1 MNGRMHP
8 REAGAEAFSVRISM
22 QRVFNA
28 ITRFALIP
36 IGILGMVACGY
47 HFQTTGVIPAGLE
60 PIFIEVFE
68 NRTNQA
74 GLETTVTNAIAF
86 EFVKRN
92 EAALAHNAADASVV
106 MKGVIRSVELQTI
119 STRGRDVAGERQVT
133 MRIDVQLV
141 APDGKVKWAAK
152 NLSDNEA
159 YPVSNDKFLNDERQR
174 AALGL
179 VSTRIAERV
188 YDRLIDNF

>member
-1 MNGRMHP
+1 
-8 REAGAEAFSVRISM
+8 M
-22 QRVFNA
+22 QRVLNF

-36 IGILGMVACGY
+36 VGIWGVVACGY
-47 HFQTTGVIPAGLE
+47 HFQTAGVIPAGLE

-68 NRTNQA
+68 NRTSEA
-74 GLETTVTNAIAF
+74 GLETLVTNAIVF

-92 EAALAHNAADASVV
+92 EAALAHTAVDASVV

-133 MRIDVQLV
+133 MRIEVQLV
-141 APDGKVKWAAK
+141 AADGKVKWAAK

-159 YPVSNDKFLNDERQR
+159 YPVSNNKFLNDEKQR
-174 AALGL
+174 VALGT
-179 VSTRIAERV
+179 VAMRIAERV

>member
-1 MNGRMHP
+1 MNGRMNP
-8 REAGAEAFSVRISM
+8 RESGAEAFSVRNSM
-22 QRVFNA
+22 QCVLNSIARL
-28 ITRFALIP
+28 ALISV
-36 IGILGMVACGY
+36 GIWTMVACGY
-47 HFQTTGVIPAGLE
+47 HFQTAGVIPAGLE
-60 PIFIEVFE
+60 PIFIEVFD

-92 EAALAHNAADASVV
+92 EAALTKNLTDASVV

-133 MRIDVQLV
+133 MRIDIQLV
-141 APDGKVKWAAK
+141 TADGKVKWAAK
-152 NLSDNEA
+152 NLSGQEA

>member
-1 MNGRMHP
+1 MNGRMTP
-8 REAGAEAFSVRISM
+8 REAGAEVFSVRNSM
-22 QRVFNA
+22 QRVLNS
-28 ITRFALIP
+28 IIRFALIP
-36 IGILGMVACGY
+36 VGIWGMVACGY
-47 HFQTTGVIPAGLE
+47 HFQTAGIIPAGLE

-74 GLETTVTNAIAF
+74 GLETTVTNAVVF

-92 EAALAHNAADASVV
+92 EAALARNAADASVV

-141 APDGKVKWAAK
+141 AADGQVKWAAK
-152 NLSDNEA
+152 NLSDQEA
-159 YPVSNDKFLNDERQR
+159 YSVSNDKFLNEEKQR

>member
-1 MNGRMHP
+1 MNGRMNP
-8 REAGAEAFSVRISM
+8 REAGAEVFSVRNSM
-22 QRVFNA
+22 QRVLNS
-28 ITRFALIP
+28 ITRFALIAV
-36 IGILGMVACGY
+36 GIWGMVACGY
-47 HFQTTGVIPAGLE
+47 HFQTAGVIPAGLE

-74 GLETTVTNAIAF
+74 GLETTVTNAVVF

-92 EAALAHNAADASVV
+92 EAALARNAADASVV

-133 MRIDVQLV
+133 LRIDVQLV
-141 APDGKVKWAAK
+141 AADGKVKWAAK
-152 NLSDNEA
+152 NLSGQEA
-159 YPVSNDKFLNDERQR
+159 FSVSNDKFLNDERQR

-179 VSTRIAERV
+179 VSIRIAERV

>member
-1 MNGRMHP
+1 
-8 REAGAEAFSVRISM
+8 M
-22 QRVFNA
+22 QRVLNS

-36 IGILGMVACGY
+36 VGIWGMVACGY
-47 HFQTTGVIPAGLE
+47 HFQTAGVIPAGLE

-74 GLETTVTNAIAF
+74 GLETTVTNAVVF

-92 EAALAHNAADASVV
+92 EAALARNAADASVV

-141 APDGKVKWAAK
+141 AADGKVKWAAK

-159 YPVSNDKFLNDERQR
+159 YSVSNDKFLNDERQR

-188 YDRLIDNF
+188 YDRLSDNF

>member
-1 MNGRMHP
+1 
-8 REAGAEAFSVRISM
+8 M
-22 QRVFNA
+22 QRVLNS

-36 IGILGMVACGY
+36 VGIWGILACGY
-47 HFQTTGVIPAGLE
+47 HFQTAGVIPAGLE

-74 GLETTVTNAIAF
+74 GLETTVTNAVVF

-92 EAALAHNAADASVV
+92 EAALARNAVDASVV

-141 APDGKVKWAAK
+141 AADGKVRWAAK

-159 YPVSNDKFLNDERQR
+159 YPVSNDKFLNDDRQR
-174 AALGL
+174 VALGT

>member
-8 REAGAEAFSVRISM
+8 RGAEAEAFSVRNSM
-22 QRVFNA
+22 QHVFNS
-28 ITRFALIP
+28 ITRFALMSV
-36 IGILGMVACGY
+36 GIWGLVACGY
-47 HFQTTGVIPAGLE
+47 HFQTAGVIPAGLE
-60 PIFIEVFE
+60 PIFVEVFQ

-92 EAALAHNAADASVV
+92 DASLTHSAADASVI
-106 MKGVIRSVELQTI
+106 MKGIIQSVELQTI

-141 APDGKVKWAAK
+141 AADGKVKWAAK
-152 NLSDNEA
+152 NLSGQESYA
-159 YPVSNDKFLNDERQR
+159 VSNDKFLNDERQR

-179 VSTRIAERV
+179 VSTRVAERV
-188 YDRLIDNF
+188 YDRLVDNF

>member
-1 MNGRMHP
+1 
-8 REAGAEAFSVRISM
+8 M
-22 QRVFNA
+22 QRVLNS

-36 IGILGMVACGY
+36 FGIWAMVACGY
-47 HFQTTGVIPAGLE
+47 HFQTAGVIPTGLE

-74 GLETTVTNAIAF
+74 GLETTVTNAVVF

-92 EAALAHNAADASVV
+92 EAALARNAADASVV

-152 NLSDNEA
+152 NLSGQEA
-159 YPVSNDKFLNDERQR
+159 YPVSNDQFLNNDRQR
-174 AALGL
+174 VALGT

>member
-1 MNGRMHP
+1 MNGRMNP
-8 REAGAEAFSVRISM
+8 REVGAEAFSVRNSM
-22 QRVFNA
+22 QRVLNS

-36 IGILGMVACGY
+36 IGIWGLVACGY
-47 HFQTTGVIPAGLE
+47 HFQTAGVIPAGLE
-60 PIFIEVFE
+60 PIFVEVFE

-74 GLETTVTNAIAF
+74 GLESTVTNAIVF

-92 EAALAHNAADASVV
+92 ETALARNAADASVV

-119 STRGRDVAGERQVT
+119 STRGKDVAGERQVT

-141 APDGKVKWAAK
+141 AADGKVKWAAK
-152 NLSDNEA
+152 NLSGQEA
-159 YPVSNDKFLNDERQR
+159 YSVSNDKFLNDERQR

-179 VSTRIAERV
+179 VSTRVAERV

>member
-1 MNGRMHP
+1 V
-8 REAGAEAFSVRISM
+8 EAFLVKNSM
-22 QRVFNA
+22 QRVRNS
-28 ITRFALIP
+28 ITRLALIP
-36 IGILGMVACGY
+36 VGIWGIVACGY
-47 HFQTTGVIPAGLE
+47 HFQTAGIIPAGLE

-74 GLETTVTNAIAF
+74 GLETLVTNAVVF

-92 EAALAHNAADASVV
+92 EAALSHNAADASVV

-141 APDGKVKWAAK
+141 AADGKVKWEVK

-174 AALGL
+174 VALGL

>member
-1 MNGRMHP
+1 
-8 REAGAEAFSVRISM
+8 M
-22 QRVFNA
+22 QRVLNF
-28 ITRFALIP
+28 ITRFALMSV
-36 IGILGMVACGY
+36 GIWGLVACGY
-47 HFQTTGVIPAGLE
+47 HFQTAGVIPAGLE
-60 PIFIEVFE
+60 PIFVEVFQ

-92 EAALAHNAADASVV
+92 DASLAHNAADASVI
-106 MKGVIRSVELQTI
+106 MKGVIQSVELQTV

-141 APDGKVKWAAK
+141 AADGKVKWAAK
-152 NLSDNEA
+152 NLSGQESYA
-159 YPVSNDKFLNDERQR
+159 VSNDKFLNDERQR

-188 YDRLIDNF
+188 YDRLTDNF

>member
-1 MNGRMHP
+1 MNGRVSP
-8 REAGAEAFSVRISM
+8 RRAGAEAFSVRISM
-22 QRVFNA
+22 QRVLIF
-28 ITRFALIP
+28 ITRVALISV
-36 IGILGMVACGY
+36 GVWGMVACGY
-47 HFQTTGVIPAGLE
+47 HFQTAGVIPAGLE

-74 GLETTVTNAIAF
+74 GLETTVTNAVVF

-92 EAALAHNAADASVV
+92 EAVLVHNAADAKVV

-133 MRIDVQLV
+133 LRIDVQLV
-141 APDGKVKWAAK
+141 AADGKVKWAAK
-152 NLSDNEA
+152 NLSGQEA

-174 AALGL
+174 AALAL
-179 VSTRIAERV
+179 TSTRIAERV

>member
-1 MNGRMHP
+1 MNGRMNP
-8 REAGAEAFSVRISM
+8 PVAGAEAFSVRNSM
-22 QRVFNA
+22 QRVLNS
-28 ITRFALIP
+28 ITRFALMSV
-36 IGILGMVACGY
+36 GIWGLVACGY
-47 HFQTTGVIPAGLE
+47 HFQTAGVIPAGLE
-60 PIFIEVFE
+60 PIFVEVFQ

-92 EAALAHNAADASVV
+92 DASLAHSAADASVI
-106 MKGVIRSVELQTI
+106 MKGVIQSVELQTV

-141 APDGKVKWAAK
+141 AADGKVKWAAK
-152 NLSDNEA
+152 NLSGQESYA
-159 YPVSNDKFLNDERQR
+159 VSNDKFLNDERQR

-188 YDRLIDNF
+188 YDRLTDNF

>member
-1 MNGRMHP
+1 MNGRMNP
-8 REAGAEAFSVRISM
+8 RGAGAEAFSVRNSM
-22 QRVFNA
+22 QRVLNS
-28 ITRFALIP
+28 ITRFALMSV
-36 IGILGMVACGY
+36 GIWGLVACGY
-47 HFQTTGVIPAGLE
+47 HFQTAGGIPAGLE
-60 PIFIEVFE
+60 PIFVEVFQ

-92 EAALAHNAADASVV
+92 DASLAHNAADASVI
-106 MKGVIRSVELQTI
+106 MKGVIQSVELQTV

-141 APDGKVKWAAK
+141 AADGKVKWAAK
-152 NLSDNEA
+152 NLSGQESYA
-159 YPVSNDKFLNDERQR
+159 VSNDKFLNDERQR

-188 YDRLIDNF
+188 YDRLTDNF

>member
-1 MNGRMHP
+1 MNGRMNP
-8 REAGAEAFSVRISM
+8 REAGAEAFSVRNSM
-22 QRVFNA
+22 QRVLNS

-36 IGILGMVACGY
+36 VGIWGMVACGY
-47 HFQTTGVIPAGLE
+47 HFQTAGVIPAGLE
-60 PIFIEVFE
+60 PIFVEVFE

-74 GLETTVTNAIAF
+74 GLESTVTNAIVF

-92 EAALAHNAADASVV
+92 EAVLARNAADASVV

-141 APDGKVKWAAK
+141 AADGKVKWAAK
-152 NLSDNEA
+152 NLSGQEA
-159 YPVSNDKFLNDERQR
+159 YSVSNDKFLNDERQR

-179 VSTRIAERV
+179 VSTRVAERV
-188 YDRLIDNF
+188 YDRLVDNF

>member
-1 MNGRMHP
+1 MNGRMNP
-8 REAGAEAFSVRISM
+8 REAGAEAFSVRNSM
-22 QRVFNA
+22 QRVLNS

-36 IGILGMVACGY
+36 VGIWGLVACGY
-47 HFQTTGVIPAGLE
+47 HFQTAGVIPAGLE
-60 PIFIEVFE
+60 PIFVEVFE

-74 GLETTVTNAIAF
+74 GLESTVTNAIVF

-92 EAALAHNAADASVV
+92 ETALARNAADASVV

-141 APDGKVKWAAK
+141 AADGKVKWAAK
-152 NLSDNEA
+152 NLSGQEA
-159 YPVSNDKFLNDERQR
+159 YSVSNDKFLNDTRQR

-179 VSTRIAERV
+179 VSTRVAERL
-188 YDRLIDNF
+188 YDRLVDNF

>member
-1 MNGRMHP
+1 MNGRRKP
-8 REAGAEAFSVRISM
+8 REAGAEAFSVRNSM
-22 QRVFNA
+22 QRVLNS
-28 ITRFALIP
+28 ITRLALIP
-36 IGILGMVACGY
+36 VGIWGLVACGY
-47 HFQTTGVIPAGLE
+47 HFQTAGVIPAGLE

-74 GLETTVTNAIAF
+74 GLESTVTNAIVF

-92 EAALAHNAADASVV
+92 EAALARNAADASVV

-141 APDGKVKWAAK
+141 APDGKIKWAAK
-152 NLSDNEA
+152 NLSGQEA
-159 YPVSNDKFLNDERQR
+159 FSVSNDKFLNDERQR
-174 AALGL
+174 AALAL
-179 VSTRIAERV
+179 VSTRVAERV

>member
-1 MNGRMHP
+1 MNGRMNP
-8 REAGAEAFSVRISM
+8 YEAGAEAFSVRNSM
-22 QRVFNA
+22 QRVLNS

-36 IGILGMVACGY
+36 VVLWGMVACGY
-47 HFQTTGVIPAGLE
+47 HFQTAGVIPAGLE

-74 GLETTVTNAIAF
+74 GLETTVTNAIVF

-92 EAALAHNAADASVV
+92 EAALARNAADASVV

-119 STRGRDVAGERQVT
+119 STRGKDVAGERQVT
-133 MRIDVQLV
+133 MRIDVQLM
-141 APDGKVKWAAK
+141 AADGKVKWAAK

-159 YPVSNDKFLNDERQR
+159 YSVSNDKFLNDERQR

-188 YDRLIDNF
+188 YDRLSDNF

>member
-1 MNGRMHP
+1 MNGRMKS
-8 REAGAEAFSVRISM
+8 REAGAEAFSVRNSM
-22 QRVFNA
+22 QRVLNS

-36 IGILGMVACGY
+36 VGIWGMVACGY
-47 HFQTTGVIPAGLE
+47 HFQTAGVIPAGLE

-74 GLETTVTNAIAF
+74 GLETTVTNAVVF

-92 EAALAHNAADASVV
+92 EAALARNAADASVV

-141 APDGKVKWAAK
+141 AADGQVKWAAK
-152 NLSDNEA
+152 NLSDNQA
-159 YPVSNDKFLNDERQR
+159 FSVSNDNILNDERQR

-179 VSTRIAERV
+179 VSMRIAERV

>member
-1 MNGRMHP
+1 MRNSMP
-8 REAGAEAFSVRISM
+8 RVLTS
-22 QRVFNA
+22 

-36 IGILGMVACGY
+36 VGIWAMVACGY
-47 HFQTTGVIPAGLE
+47 HFQTAGVIPEGLA

-74 GLETTVTNAIAF
+74 GLETTVTNAIVF

-92 EAALAHNAADASVV
+92 EAALTHNAADASVV

-141 APDGKVKWAAK
+141 AADGKVKWAAK
-152 NLSDNEA
+152 NLSGQEA
-159 YPVSNDKFLNDERQR
+159 FPVSNDKFLTDERQR
-174 AALGL
+174 AALGT

>member
-1 MNGRMHP
+1 
-8 REAGAEAFSVRISM
+8 M
-22 QRVFNA
+22 QRVLNS
-28 ITRFALIP
+28 ITRFVLIP
-36 IGILGMVACGY
+36 VGIWGMVACGY
-47 HFQTTGVIPAGLE
+47 HFQTAGVIPAGLE

-74 GLETTVTNAIAF
+74 GLETTVTNAVVF

-92 EAALAHNAADASVV
+92 EAALARNAADASVV

-141 APDGKVKWAAK
+141 AADGKVRWAAK

-179 VSTRIAERV
+179 VSMRIAERV

>member
-1 MNGRMHP
+1 MNGRMNP
-8 REAGAEAFSVRISM
+8 REAGAEVFSVRNSM
-22 QRVFNA
+22 QRVLNS

-36 IGILGMVACGY
+36 VGIWGMVACGY
-47 HFQTTGVIPAGLE
+47 HFQTAGIIPAGLE

-74 GLETTVTNAIAF
+74 GLETTVTNAVVF

-92 EAALAHNAADASVV
+92 EAALARNATDASVV

-141 APDGKVKWAAK
+141 AADGKVRWAAK
-152 NLSDNEA
+152 NLSGQEA
-159 YPVSNDKFLNDERQR
+159 YPVSNDTFLNAERQR

-179 VSTRIAERV
+179 VSIRIAERV

>member
-1 MNGRMHP
+1 
-8 REAGAEAFSVRISM
+8 M
-22 QRVFNA
+22 QRVLNS
-28 ITRFALIP
+28 ITRFALIAV
-36 IGILGMVACGY
+36 GIWGMVACGY
-47 HFQTTGVIPAGLE
+47 HFQTAGIIPAGLE

-74 GLETTVTNAIAF
+74 GLETTVTNAVVF

-92 EAALAHNAADASVV
+92 EAALARNAADASVV

-141 APDGKVKWAAK
+141 AADGQVKWAAK
-152 NLSDNEA
+152 NLSDNQA
-159 YPVSNDKFLNDERQR
+159 FSVSNDNFLNDDRQR

-179 VSTRIAERV
+179 VSMRIAERV
-188 YDRLIDNF
+188 YDRLTDNF